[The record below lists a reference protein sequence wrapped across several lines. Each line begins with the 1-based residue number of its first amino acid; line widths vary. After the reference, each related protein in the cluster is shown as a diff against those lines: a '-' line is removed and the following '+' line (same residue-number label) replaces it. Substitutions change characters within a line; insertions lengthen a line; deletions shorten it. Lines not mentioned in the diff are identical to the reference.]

1 DAARLQLQRLKTSQ
15 QLDLSRAKAQLVA
28 AEAALNRARDIQPV
42 ESLTKN
48 LQLAEERLKLS
59 IIRSPCAGEI
69 LKVRTHPGEAVG
81 GKPILRMGRT
91 DSMVAVA
98 EVYYTDIH
106 RVKTGK
112 KAVVTSPAL
121 PDPLKG
127 TVIQVGSLIA
137 KNDVLGIDPT
147 ADVDARVV

>member
-1 DAARLQLQRLKTSQ
+1 
-15 QLDLSRAKAQLVA
+15 
-28 AEAALNRARDIQPV
+28 
-42 ESLTKN
+42 
-48 LQLAEERLKLS
+48 
-59 IIRSPCAGEI
+59 
-69 LKVRTHPGEAVG
+69 
-81 GKPILRMGRT
+81 KPILRMGRT

-147 ADVDARVV
+147 ADVDARVVEVRIRLDPHPIVSRLVHLQVNVQIEGEAEASR